1 MNDAT
6 QAVRACWVVS
16 SNDWKILFNVGPRFL
31 QNWIISKNWQ
41 FACWYYQQCHPPSPS
56 AIARA
61 GVTWILSMKVCLF
74 EQVTA
79 TPSISLRNLSIDGW
93 DEGGWTLSIDYD
105 GWQLTMQLRCRW
117 MNPPIDYDNVTMWQ
131 FAWVGG
137 AGGWKSAPAAWGCH
151 PVRALILPL
160 LCGVHHTQAEHC
172 WQVALGVWRV
182 TQVGCHVGVAL
193 LKLWSSPCLAI
204 HPCLAICI
212 IRGQESGGGW
222 HQRGLMSPNLG
233 PGPKI
238 CYLGM
243 LADGIVGFNEVEPLL
258 LKPLAGH
265 SAAIWP
271 QDLCYIALLYE
282 TITAPLA

>member
-93 DEGGWTLSIDYD
+93 DEGGWTLLSIMTM
-105 GWQLTMQLRCRW
+105 WQFALRCRW
-117 MNPPIDYDNVTMWQ
+117 MNWSYRIWQCDNLHG
-131 FAWVGG
+131 WVG
-137 AGGWKSAPAAWGCH
+137 
-151 PVRALILPL
+151 PVGESLLLLPE
-160 LCGVHHTQAEHC
+160 G
-172 WQVALGVWRV
+172 V
-182 TQVGCHVGVAL
+182 TQL
-193 LKLWSSPCLAI
+193 ELWSSPCSA
-204 HPCLAICI
+204 ACI
-212 IRGQESGGGW
+212 IRRQSTAGRWLWGFDEW
-222 HQRGLMSPNLG
+222 H
-233 PGPKI
+233 K
-238 CYLGM
+238 
-243 LADGIVGFNEVEPLL
+243 LAATWV
-258 LKPLAGH
+258 
-265 SAAIWP
+265 
-271 QDLCYIALLYE
+271 
-282 TITAPLA
+282 